1 MSMLG
6 LLLKTL
12 QGFINIVDRVLQVFG
27 MKLCP
32 FTRENVLK
40 GWYHLLL
47 KITVEDREIKCGE
60 TKEHEIY
67 MQAKLFSTYF

>member
-6 LLLKTL
+6 LLLETL

-27 MKLCP
+27 LKLCP

-47 KITVEDREIKCGE
+47 KIT
-60 TKEHEIY
+60 
-67 MQAKLFSTYF
+67 